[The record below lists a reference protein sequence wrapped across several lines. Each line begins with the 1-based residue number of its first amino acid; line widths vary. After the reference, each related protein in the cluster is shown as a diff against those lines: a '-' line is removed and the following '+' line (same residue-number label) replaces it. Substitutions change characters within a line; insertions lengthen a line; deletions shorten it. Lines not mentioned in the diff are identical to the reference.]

1 MATRIQKVVASSK
14 EVGWWEHQLGR
25 KWASFLCLI
34 FHLGKWF
41 LWEMQLSKIQWTT
54 IQTWRIL
61 LCLNN
66 DSGRKTSS
74 QSVFI
79 PLEVDWQNWNRLSVG
94 IFASQCYTPV
104 LTSCPTI
111 LTVGKGA
118 IELGTQELPGLFLAT
133 RLLQPIPLIPT
144 EYFSLLLTSPQVDKA
159 TLLEQFPPFCP
170 YACTNVQLISPWGTI
185 PT

>member
-1 MATRIQKVVASSK
+1 MGTPTRQKV
-14 EVGWWEHQLGR
+14 
-25 KWASFLCLI
+25 SFFSLSI

-94 IFASQCYTPV
+94 ILASQCYTPV

-111 LTVGKGA
+111 LTVRKGA
-118 IELGTQELPGLFLAT
+118 IEFGTQELPGLFLAT
-133 RLLQPIPLIPT
+133 RLLQPIPLIPS